1 MRDDH
6 IEEGIGNLKSLV
18 ADGRKV
24 DSIAILL
31 QFIKVSDDVVSS
43 LAVVRQSLRLCASMV
58 LKSSSLFHIS
68 WAVSVSHPTISTGS
82 DCVTF
87 QGNEDPREIAVSSP
101 ILRAFQVDVG
111 NRAWDV
117 IKMTCLPHYA
127 NL

>member
-1 MRDDH
+1 M
-6 IEEGIGNLKSLV
+6 ITLKKESEISNRLSPT
-18 ADGRKV
+18 AAKLIR
-24 DSIAILL
+24 SRYFFYSSRCPTML
-31 QFIKVSDDVVSS
+31 SPS

-68 WAVSVSHPTISTGS
+68 WAVSVSHPTISTSS